1 MNLSLLSSHSPSS
14 SPRPLSSASQRPS
27 TTLAITEP
35 ISTTQ
40 QFHDWFTLVESSLER
55 EQEEIYRLHLGEL
68 EEYIGS
74 CEGVLEGLDDARGL
88 VQEMEANYR
97 FVEENSRALQVACE
111 TMLDEQ
117 VCFCCSLR

>member
-1 MNLSLLSSHSPSS
+1 MRGTTTAPDPRSLEIL
-14 SPRPLSSASQRPS
+14 
-27 TTLAITEP
+27 EP
-35 ISTTQ
+35 IATTQ
-40 QFHDWFTLVESSLER
+40 QFHDWFTRVEASLER

-68 EEYIGS
+68 DEYIDS

-117 VCFCCSLR
+117 VNFGFLLTSCGALTLYR